1 MAEETWITEKGECIK
16 VGDMSEKHLKNT
28 LRMLVRQMRNRRRE
42 CLEWHIEQQLR
53 LAKGEPLL
61 NSLEMKNEKLLNWT
75 DWNS

>member
-1 MAEETWITEKGECIK
+1 
-16 VGDMSEKHLKNT
+16 MSEKHLKNT